1 MAQITLSHNK
11 QQIKQSIDLAS
22 SKSESNRALI
32 INALSGGSNEL
43 GNLANAR
50 DTETM
55 IRLLNSPDNE
65 TWDVLD
71 AGTTMRFL
79 TAFATVQNKP
89 RVMTGSSRMKERPIG
104 LLVDALRSIGA
115 EISYEEKDGYPPM
128 RINGFDESVTNNKIT
143 IRGDVSSQY
152 ISALLMV
159 APTLPNGLE
168 LNLTGKIGSRPYIL
182 MTLNLMKHFGADAT
196 WEGNTISVPAQQYQE
211 NAYTIEADWSAAS
224 YWYSIIALSEDEN
237 AEVELIGLREQS
249 NQGDSVLVQL
259 MDQLGVSSTFTENSV
274 ILKKKD
280 AQDSITW
287 DFSDCP
293 DIAQTISVICA
304 VKGISADFSGLESL
318 RIKETDR
325 IDAIKN
331 ELAKFDVE
339 VEVEGDE
346 VIRIKNP
353 QFNKKEGILI
363 NTYKDHRMA
372 MAFAPL
378 ALTGIAIDIE
388 DDQVVNKSYPD
399 FWRDLQTI
407 GFETK

>member
-1 MAQITLSHNK
+1 MATITLTHNK
-11 QQIKQSIDLAS
+11 QGIKQRIDLAS

-32 INALSGGSNEL
+32 INALSGGKNEL

-55 IRLLNSPDNE
+55 IRLLNAPNDE

-79 TAFATVQNKP
+79 TAYATVQEKP
-89 RVMTGSSRMKERPIG
+89 RVMTGSSRMKERPIA

-115 EISYEEKDGYPPM
+115 EISYEGKEGYPPM
-128 RINGFDESVTNNKIT
+128 RITGFDKSILNNKIT

-168 LNLTGKIGSRPYIL
+168 LTLTGKIGSRPYIL
-182 MTLNLMKHFGADAT
+182 MTLNLMQHFGASHT
-196 WEGNTISVPAQQYQE
+196 WEGNVITVPTQQYQE
-211 NAYTIEADWSAAS
+211 NTYTIEADWSAAS
-224 YWYSIIALSEDEN
+224 YWYSIIALSKDEN
-237 AEVELIGLREQS
+237 AEIELVGLRKKS
-249 NQGDSVLVQL
+249 NQGDSVLVEL
-259 MDQLGVSSTFTENSV
+259 MDQLGVHSTFTENSV
-274 ILKKKD
+274 ILTKKE
-280 AQDSITW
+280 AQSSISW

-293 DIAQTISVICA
+293 DIAQTISVVCA
-304 VKGISADFSGLESL
+304 VKGIPAEFSGLESL

-331 ELAKFDVE
+331 ELAKFGVN

-346 VIRIKNP
+346 VIKIPNP
-353 QFNKKEGILI
+353 TLQFPEEEVMI

-378 ALTGIAIDIE
+378 ALLGNIQIE

-399 FWRDLQTI
+399 FWRDLKAV
-407 GFETK
+407 GFQIK

>member
-1 MAQITLSHNK
+1 MATIKLNHTK
-11 QQIKQSIDLAS
+11 QTIEQSIDLAS

-32 INALSGGSNEL
+32 INALSGGNNQL

-55 IRLLNSPDNE
+55 IRLLASPNEE

-79 TAFATVQNKP
+79 TAYATVQGKA
-89 RVMTGSSRMKERPIG
+89 RVMTGSKRMKERPIA

-115 EISYEEKDGYPPM
+115 NISYQEIEGYPPM
-128 RINGFDESVTNNKIT
+128 RIHDFDKTCTNNKIT
-143 IRGDVSSQY
+143 IRGDISSQY
-152 ISALLMV
+152 ISALLMI
-159 APTLPNGLE
+159 APVLPNGLE
-168 LNLTGKIGSRPYIL
+168 LTLTGKVGSRPYIL
-182 MTLNLMKHFGADAT
+182 MTLNLMKHFGAEHT
-196 WEGNTISVPAQQYQE
+196 WEGDTIKVGHQKYQE

-224 YWYSIIALSEDEN
+224 YWYSIVALSEDKN
-237 AEVELIGLREQS
+237 AKIELVGLRKKS
-249 NQGDSVLVQL
+249 NQGDSVLVEL
-259 MDQLGVSSTFTENSV
+259 MNQLGVQSTFTENSV
-274 ILKKKD
+274 ILTKKE
-280 AQDSITW
+280 AQSSVVW

-293 DIAQTISVICA
+293 DIAQTISVVCA
-304 VKGISADFSGLESL
+304 AKGISAELTGLESL

-331 ELAKFDVE
+331 ELAKFGVT

-346 VIRIKNP
+346 VIKIPSPKFTMP
-353 QFNKKEGILI
+353 SDAFI

-378 ALTGIAIDIE
+378 ALLGNITIE

-399 FWRDLQTI
+399 FWRDLKTV
-407 GFETK
+407 GFKTV

>member
-1 MAQITLSHNK
+1 MATIKLNHTK
-11 QQIKQSIDLAS
+11 QTIEQSIDLAS

-32 INALSGGSNEL
+32 INALSGGNNQL

-55 IRLLNSPDNE
+55 IRLLASPNEE

-79 TAFATVQNKP
+79 TAYATVQGKA
-89 RVMTGSSRMKERPIG
+89 RVMTGSKRMKERPIA

-115 EISYEEKDGYPPM
+115 NISYQEIEGYPPM
-128 RINGFDESVTNNKIT
+128 RIHDFDKTCTNNKIT

-152 ISALLMV
+152 ISALLMI
-159 APTLPNGLE
+159 APILPNGLE
-168 LNLTGKIGSRPYIL
+168 LTLTGKVGSRPYIL
-182 MTLNLMKHFGADAT
+182 MTLNLMKHFGAEHT
-196 WEGNTISVPAQQYQE
+196 WEDDTIKVGHQKYQE

-224 YWYSIIALSEDEN
+224 YWYSIVALSEDKN
-237 AEVELIGLREQS
+237 AKIELLGLRKKS
-249 NQGDSVLVQL
+249 NQGDSVLVEL
-259 MDQLGVSSTFTENSV
+259 MNQLGVQSTFTENSV
-274 ILKKKD
+274 ILTKKE
-280 AQDSITW
+280 AQSSVVW

-293 DIAQTISVICA
+293 DIAQTISVVCA
-304 VKGISADFSGLESL
+304 AKGISAELTGLESL

-331 ELAKFDVE
+331 ELAKFGVT

-346 VIRIKNP
+346 VIKIPSPKFTMP
-353 QFNKKEGILI
+353 SDAFI

-378 ALTGIAIDIE
+378 ALLGNITIE

-399 FWRDLQTI
+399 FWRDLKTV
-407 GFETK
+407 GFETV

>member
-1 MAQITLSHNK
+1 MATITLGHNR
-11 QQIKQSIDLAS
+11 QDIKQTIDLAS
-22 SKSESNRALI
+22 SKSESNRALV

-55 IRLLNSPDNE
+55 IRLLNSPNE
-65 TWDVLD
+65 EIWDVLD

-79 TAFATVQNKP
+79 TAFATVQGTT
-89 RVMTGSSRMKERPIG
+89 RVMTGSTRMKERPIA

-115 EISYEEKDGYPPM
+115 DISYEANDGYPPM
-128 RINGFDESVTNNKIT
+128 RINGFDKEAKNNEIT

-152 ISALLMV
+152 ISALLMI
-159 APTLPNGLE
+159 APTLPNGLV

-182 MTLNLMKHFGADAT
+182 MTLNLMKHFGASHI
-196 WEGNTISVPAQQYQE
+196 WEGNTITVPAQQYQE

-224 YWYSIIALSEDEN
+224 YWYSIVALSNDGN
-237 AEVELIGLREQS
+237 AEIELVGLRKVS
-249 NQGDSVLVQL
+249 NQGDSVLVEL
-259 MDQLGVSSTFTENSV
+259 MDQLGVSSTFTETGV
-274 ILKKKD
+274 ILKKKE
-280 AQDSITW
+280 AQKSITW

-293 DIAQTISVICA
+293 DIAQTISVVCA
-304 VKGISADFSGLESL
+304 AKGISAELSGLESL

-331 ELAKFDVE
+331 ELAKFGVV

-346 VIRIKNP
+346 KISIQNP
-353 QFNKKEGILI
+353 DLQFPSEVMI

-378 ALTGIAIDIE
+378 AFYGELQIE

-399 FWRDLQTI
+399 FWRDLSTV